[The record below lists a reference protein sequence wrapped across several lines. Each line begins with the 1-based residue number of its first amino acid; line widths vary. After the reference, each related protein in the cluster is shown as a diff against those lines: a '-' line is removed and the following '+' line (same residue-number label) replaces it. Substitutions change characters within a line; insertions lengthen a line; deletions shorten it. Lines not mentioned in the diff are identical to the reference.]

1 MDMDNFRRHIILITG
16 ILVIL
21 GGCQREQPQKVPLS
35 RNLPDQI
42 LSNATMVF
50 TQNGIKT
57 TVIKAKTVAKWT
69 NKDLTQ
75 AESLLVDFYDENGEH
90 TSQLAADSGWIK
102 EKAQMLGVW
111 GNVYV
116 ITDEKVRLETQT
128 LNWDPGKKKITTD
141 DFVKITKDEDV
152 MTGYGLEADQELKN
166 IKIKTEVKGEIV
178 NKKSQNQ

>member
-1 MDMDNFRRHIILITG
+1 MDNFKRHIILLSG
-16 ILVIL
+16 ILVL
-21 GGCQREQPQKVPLS
+21 LSGCQREQPPKAPIP
-35 RNLPDQI
+35 RNLPDQV

-50 TQNGIKT
+50 TQNGVKT
-57 TVIKAKTVAKWT
+57 TVIKAKTISKWS

-75 AESLLVDFYDENGEH
+75 AESLLVDFYDEKGEH
-90 TSQLAADSGWIK
+90 TSQLVADSGWIK

-111 GNVYV
+111 GNVQV
-116 ITDEKVRLETQT
+116 ITDEKVKLETQT
-128 LNWDPGKKKITTD
+128 LNWDPNKRKITTE

-178 NKKSQNQ
+178 KKKNSNP